1 MLSKLCLKRE
11 TLRKKMVVLKE
22 KVLSFKIY
30 PIKNPPKLFRIMQ
43 MSKAALK
50 RKGTT
55 ETRCLVR
62 N

>member
-1 MLSKLCLKRE
+1 MEVS
-11 TLRKKMVVLKE
+11 KE

-30 PIKNPPKLFRIMQ
+30 PIKNPLKLFRIMQ

-50 RKGTT
+50 RKETT

>member
-11 TLRKKMVVLKE
+11 TSGKKMEVLKE

-30 PIKNPPKLFRIMQ
+30 PIKNPLKLFRIMK

-55 ETRCLVR
+55 ETRCLAR